1 MVKNKSAS
9 NQVIFLTL
17 PNSEQFAKTT
27 VKKLGYEVTLIEK
40 KIFADKELIVNIPCS
55 VREKDVFLFQSTNSP
70 ANEHLMELF
79 ITIDALTRSSAKSI
93 SLIMPYFGYAR
104 QDRKARGR
112 QPITA
117 SLIANLLSKLK
128 VKRIITFDL
137 HSPQIQGFFD
147 IPLVH
152 LSALPILLH
161 DLLVNKVRDFVLV
174 APDFGSHRRV
184 SELNKYLN
192 RYIAVVD
199 KRRPTI
205 NDTQVKF
212 ILGSVAN
219 QNVLLIDDLIDT
231 GKTMLN
237 TIRFLKAKGAKKI
250 YLVATHPVFSADALA
265 NFAEAYQEQ
274 LFEKMFIADTI
285 HLPNAHRYPFLKVV
299 SLASYLAASLKILF
313 HGGSISELGQK
324 ELDKLAQYEK

>member
-1 MVKNKSAS
+1 MVKSQTTP

-17 PNSEQFAKTT
+17 PNSHQFAKAT
-27 VKKLGYEVTLIEK
+27 VEKLGYEVTLIEK
-40 KIFADKELIVNIPCS
+40 KIFADKEVIVNIPCS
-55 VREKDVFLFQSTNSP
+55 VREKDVFLFQSTNTP

-152 LSALPILLH
+152 LSALPILIH
-161 DLLVNKVRDFVLV
+161 DLLRAKIRDFVLV

-184 SELNKYLN
+184 SKLNKYLN
-192 RYIAVVD
+192 RYVAVVD

-212 ILGSVAN
+212 ILGSVAGK
-219 QNVLLIDDLIDT
+219 NVLLVDDLIDT
-231 GKTMLN
+231 GQTMLN
-237 TIRFLKAKGAKKI
+237 TIRFLKAKGAKQI
-250 YLVATHPVFSADALA
+250 YIVATHPVFSADALA
-265 NFAEAYQEQ
+265 NFAVAYQEKC
-274 LFEKMFIADTI
+274 FVKMFVANTI
-285 HLPNAHRYPFLKVV
+285 KLSDPSRYPFLKIV
-299 SLASYLAASLKILF
+299 SLADYLAASLKILF
-313 HGGSISELGQK
+313 HGGSISGLGQK
-324 ELDKLAQYEK
+324 ELDKLSKYEK

>member
-1 MVKNKSAS
+1 MKTPPPFD
-9 NQVIFLTL
+9 QIIFLTL
-17 PNSEQFAKTT
+17 PNSQQFAEAT
-27 VKKLGYEVTLIEK
+27 VQHLGSKVTLINK
-40 KIFADKELIVNIPCS
+40 QIFADQEIIVNIPCS
-55 VREKDVFLFQSTNSP
+55 VREKDVFLFQSTNTP

-117 SLIANLLSKLK
+117 SLIANLLSTLK

-137 HSPQIQGFFD
+137 HSPQIQGFFE
-147 IPLVH
+147 IPLIH
-152 LSALPILLH
+152 LSALPILIQS
-161 DLLVNKVRDFVLV
+161 LLKTTKDFILV

-192 RYIAVVD
+192 RPVAVID
-199 KRRPTI
+199 KRRPVV
-205 NDTQVKF
+205 NDTQINF

-237 TIRFLKAKGAKKI
+237 TMRFLKSKGAKDI
-250 YLVATHPVFSADALA
+250 YVVATHPVFSTNALA
-265 NFAEAYQEQ
+265 EFHKAYKEN
-274 LFEKMFIADTI
+274 LFNKMFVSDTI
-285 HLPNAHRYPFLKVV
+285 ALSTSKSLPFLKVV
-299 SLASYLAASLKILF
+299 SVGSYLAASLKNLF
-313 HGGSISELGQK
+313 HGGSISQLGREQ
-324 ELDKLAQYEK
+324 LDKLSENEK